1 MMCLVLRME
10 QCELIACWMQ
20 TFQLLMFVPRFAGSD
35 STASTM
41 QSFFYYV
48 LSDARVYAKLQREVD
63 EAQKTGQISSIV
75 DYAEAMKLEYFQA
88 CLKEAMRIRPAVGLG
103 IYRVV
108 PPEGANI
115 GGQFFPGGTEVSVN
129 GWVLH
134 RDTEVFGDDVE
145 TFRPERWF
153 ERDVKSMNLNMYQ
166 VGSPW
171 DTRRQNNSMTNTNVE
186 YSSVVGVT
194 FVSDA
199 IWPCLK

>member
-1 MMCLVLRME
+1 LRME
-10 QCELIACWMQ
+10 LCELTPCWMVIVWPFL
-20 TFQLLMFVPRFAGSD
+20 TTVPRFAGSD

-48 LSDARVYAKLQREVD
+48 LSDPRVYAKLQQEVD

-75 DYAEAMKLEYFQA
+75 EYAEAMKLDYFQA

-134 RDTEVFGDDVE
+134 RDTDVFGDDVE

-153 ERDVKSMNLNMYQ
+153 ERDVKLMNSNMYQ
-166 VGSPW
+166 V
-171 DTRRQNNSMTNTNVE
+171 
-186 YSSVVGVT
+186 SSLRSRGRSKV
-194 FVSDA
+194 A
-199 IWPCLK
+199 Y